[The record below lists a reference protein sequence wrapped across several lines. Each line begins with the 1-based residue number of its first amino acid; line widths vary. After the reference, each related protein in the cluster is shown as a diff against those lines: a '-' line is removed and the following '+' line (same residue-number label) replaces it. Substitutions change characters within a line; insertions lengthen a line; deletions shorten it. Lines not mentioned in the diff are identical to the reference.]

1 MKNIKISLL
10 AAGAT
15 IALLACSSLEVSNPE
30 VENFPDD
37 WSLSEFASVNPDLL
51 ALQIKDQVNII
62 NTVSKLPSDEEN
74 FMADADVLKQLA
86 ITYAGF
92 TEKSYDL
99 TDTKKLAYLKAFNI
113 NGVANEAAVFDSL
126 VKGHTVCAGILNGK
140 GVALDSSVLA
150 RQYVVYGAVE
160 GRPYRKCKDA
170 ETDLVKRG
178 ECQSADEPSIGF
190 SGHLYCDK
198 DGEVFC
204 VDCDTGVDNC
214 PDAVKPAS
222 SSSAAPK
229 SSAGAKS
236 SSSEA
241 AGEGDSSSSEA
252 AGEGDSSS
260 SEGAEPES
268 SEATADSS
276 SSEAAGEESSSSVT
290 E

>member
-30 VENFPDD
+30 SENFPED
-37 WSLSEFASVNPDLL
+37 WSLAEFASVNPDLL
-51 ALQIKDQVNII
+51 ALQIKDQVNVI
-62 NTVSKLPSDEEN
+62 NTVSKLPSDEDD
-74 FMADADVLKQLA
+74 FMADADALKQLA
-86 ITYAGF
+86 LTYAAF
-92 TEKSYDL
+92 TEESYDIA
-99 TDTKKLAYLKAFNI
+99 DNAKLKYLKAFNI
-113 NGVANEAAVFDSL
+113 NGVSNEAAVFDSL
-126 VKGHTVCAGILNGK
+126 LKGKAVCAGILNGK
-140 GVALDSSVLA
+140 GVTLDSSVLA
-150 RQYVVYGAVE
+150 RQFVVYGAAE
-160 GRPYRKCKDA
+160 GRPYRKCKEA
-170 ETDLVKRG
+170 ETGLVKRG

-190 SGHLYCDK
+190 SAHLYCDNA
-198 DGEVFC
+198 GVAYC
-204 VDCDTGVDNC
+204 IDCDAVEDDC
-214 PDAVKPAS
+214 PASVTPAS

-229 SSAGAKS
+229 SSAGAGS

-241 AGEGDSSSSEA
+241 AGEGDSSSSET

-260 SEGAEPES
+260 SEGAAPES

>member
-241 AGEGDSSSSEA
+241 AGE
-252 AGEGDSSS
+252 
-260 SEGAEPES
+260 
-268 SEATADSS
+268 
-276 SSEAAGEESSSSVT
+276 ESSSSVT